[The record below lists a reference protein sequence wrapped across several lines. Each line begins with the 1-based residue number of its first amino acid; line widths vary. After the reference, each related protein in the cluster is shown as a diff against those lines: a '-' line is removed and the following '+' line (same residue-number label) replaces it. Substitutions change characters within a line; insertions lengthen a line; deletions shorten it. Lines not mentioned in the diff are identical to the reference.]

1 MEKEDNTLNIASI
14 VVQVLMNIL
23 FYGIAIYLTVNFSNR
38 KDEVIMM
45 YPEHLNYNRFSFRN
59 QEKEGRLCK
68 VA

>member
-1 MEKEDNTLNIASI
+1 MDGKSKT
-14 VVQVLMNIL
+14 
-23 FYGIAIYLTVNFSNR
+23 R
-38 KDEVIMM
+38 KDEVIMI